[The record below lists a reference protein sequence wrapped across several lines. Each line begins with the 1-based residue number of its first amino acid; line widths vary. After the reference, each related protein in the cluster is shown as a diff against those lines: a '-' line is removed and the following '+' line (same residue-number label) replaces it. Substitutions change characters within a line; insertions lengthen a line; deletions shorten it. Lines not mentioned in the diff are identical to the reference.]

1 MEQFIKWIEENP
13 DLIIDKCKSNIKTF
27 ETLEADIVI
36 DSSILCPSTALELAE
51 IFEEYLN
58 LLAILDVHEVRLPSD
73 VIEDIRRL
81 AKESLTKLLE
91 VATVESYNNGNLA
104 LFINTVAN
112 KVPVPT
118 DIASLVTVNDNMIS
132 LNFRSYEEG
141 VVL

>member
-27 ETLEADIVI
+27 GTLEADIVI

-81 AKESLTKLLE
+81 AKESLTKLLD

>member
-27 ETLEADIVI
+27 GTLEADIVI
-36 DSSILCPSTALELAE
+36 DNSILCPTTALELAE

-58 LLAILDVHEVRLPSD
+58 LLAILDVHEVKLPSD

-91 VATVESYNNGNLA
+91 VASVEANNNGNLA

-118 DIASLVTVNDNMIS
+118 DIASLVNVNDNMIS
-132 LNFRSYEEG
+132 LNFRTYEEG

>member
-73 VIEDIRRL
+73 VIEDIRL

>member
-27 ETLEADIVI
+27 GTLEADIVI
-36 DSSILCPSTALELAE
+36 DSSILCPTTALELAE

-81 AKESLTKLLE
+81 AKESLTKLLD

>member
-1 MEQFIKWIEENP
+1 MEQFIKWVEENP

-118 DIASLVTVNDNMIS
+118 DIASLVNVNDNMIS
-132 LNFRSYEEG
+132 LNFRTYEEG